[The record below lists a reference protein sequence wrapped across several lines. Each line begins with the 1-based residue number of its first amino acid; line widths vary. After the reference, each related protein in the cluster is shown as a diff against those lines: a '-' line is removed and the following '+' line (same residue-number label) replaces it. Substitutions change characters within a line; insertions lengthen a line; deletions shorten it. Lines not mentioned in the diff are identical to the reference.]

1 MTLIQLRAALS
12 AYADPGE
19 TDAVIGAAIY
29 SFIDRW
35 AMPVAV
41 PVDDRLLLII
51 MGDDGKLGVGV
62 LAGPDADVRAA
73 SMVHPA
79 AVVRTA
85 GCLLGLDGALR
96 LL

>member
-12 AYADPGE
+12 AYADPDE
-19 TDAVIGAAIY
+19 TDAAIGAAIY
-29 SFIDRW
+29 AFIGRW
-35 AMPVAV
+35 SMPVAV
-41 PVDDRLLLII
+41 PVGDRLLLIV
-51 MGDDGKLGVGV
+51 MGDDDKLGVAV
-62 LAGPDADVRAA
+62 LDGPDTDVRAA